1 MSKMK
6 DPTAAND
13 LSYHLFS
20 VHGGWYEDGLSYQ
33 ILKTVKLVGPSPVI
47 ISLSALTDISC
58 RRTARPPEL
67 NWRRRGRK

>member
-1 MSKMK
+1 MEKMK
-6 DPTAAND
+6 DPTAGNE

-20 VHGGWYEDGLSYQ
+20 VHGGWYEESLSYQ
-33 ILKTVKLVGPSPVI
+33 ILKTVKLVGSNP
-47 ISLSALTDISC
+47 LSALTDISC

>member
-6 DPTAAND
+6 DPTAGNE

-33 ILKTVKLVGPSPVI
+33 ILKRVKLVGSSLQSFLSPPSPL
-47 ISLSALTDISC
+47 ISLAGG
-58 RRTARPPEL
+58 RP
-67 NWRRRGRK
+67 GRSD